1 MAIEAILRQGIRKQK
16 QELLIS
22 PASFLKPLEDQPDEE
37 VAVFLNNK
45 EA

>member
-1 MAIEAILRQGIRKQK
+1 MTIEVIIQQGAKNQK

-22 PASFLKPLEDQPDEE
+22 PASFLKPLEDQQDEE
-37 VAVFLNNK
+37 VAVFLINK